1 MYLSLENINN
11 LDYIISGLNDI
22 EEDDQKEKFLHEHIE
37 DADLFL

>member
-22 EEDDQKEKFLHEHIE
+22 EEDDQKEKFYMSI
-37 DADLFL
+37 